1 MPHSWLAIENLGKW
15 LKWGIV
21 LSLIYIEVCDSS
33 VLQKDEREKVERE
46 NKMFLSE
53 ELDKM
58 KLEIEQEKA
67 ELKVSKELEDLE
79 CFN

>member
-1 MPHSWLAIENLGKW
+1 M
-15 LKWGIV
+15 
-21 LSLIYIEVCDSS
+21 SLIYIEVCDSS